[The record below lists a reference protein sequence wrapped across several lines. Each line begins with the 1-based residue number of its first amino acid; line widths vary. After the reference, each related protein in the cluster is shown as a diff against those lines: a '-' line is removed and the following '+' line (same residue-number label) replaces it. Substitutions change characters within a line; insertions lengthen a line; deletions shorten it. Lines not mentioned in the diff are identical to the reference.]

1 MSIPFDTLTA
11 QYPTPFYVF
20 DRAGFA
26 DNYTALRG
34 AMQAVYPKYEI
45 CYSYKTNYTPYIC
58 RLVKAL
64 GGYAEVVSDMEY
76 TLARKLGY
84 EDEKIVYNGPDKG
97 PLMDEH
103 LLRGGIVNL
112 DSLDEAR
119 RAAALARQTGKPLG
133 VGLRINLDVGG
144 NFISRFGL
152 EPGSDDL
159 NEALA
164 VLRQAGVQLR
174 GLHCHISRCRGLEAW
189 AKRAQIMLAAAR
201 AYFPGGKPDYI
212 SLGSGMFADMEPAL
226 KAQFDNVPTYAQ
238 YAEATLR
245 PFRDFY
251 GEDGPAI
258 FTEPGTTVVARY
270 LSFVSTVTSV
280 KEVRGRCLANLDG
293 SYENLGE
300 VCTMKRLPLTR
311 LPGGAGKHYD
321 SIDLMGYTCLEQDLM
336 YPGYRGELAVGD
348 RLVFGNTGGYS
359 VVSKPQFIRPNCRM
373 LAWEQT
379 GAREIMRP
387 ETFEDVFD
395 KFVF

>member
-20 DRAGFA
+20 DRAGFV

-34 AMQAVYPKYEI
+34 AMGAVYPKYEI

-58 RLVKAL
+58 RLVKEL

-84 EDEKIVYNGPDKG
+84 ENEKIVYNGPDKG

-164 VLRQAGVQLR
+164 ALRQAGVQLR

-201 AYFPGGKPDYI
+201 AYFPEGKPDYI
-212 SLGSGMFADMEPAL
+212 SLGSGMFADMEPA
-226 KAQFDNVPTYAQ
+226 
-238 YAEATLR
+238 E
-245 PFRDFY
+245 
-251 GEDGPAI
+251 GP
-258 FTEPGTTVVARY
+258 V
-270 LSFVSTVTSV
+270 
-280 KEVRGRCLANLDG
+280 
-293 SYENLGE
+293 
-300 VCTMKRLPLTR
+300 
-311 LPGGAGKHYD
+311 
-321 SIDLMGYTCLEQDLM
+321 
-336 YPGYRGELAVGD
+336 
-348 RLVFGNTGGYS
+348 
-359 VVSKPQFIRPNCRM
+359 
-373 LAWEQT
+373 
-379 GAREIMRP
+379 
-387 ETFEDVFD
+387 
-395 KFVF
+395 